1 MTQQQLS
8 QSSTSSQA
16 IVLATREGTQ
26 AAAIKV
32 RTEVL
37 SFQLGK
43 EEYGIPLSC
52 VQEIRS
58 FQAPTRLAGASPEVL
73 GVLELRGDV
82 LPVIDLRKCFHMPS
96 AEVTAATVTI
106 IVNLS
111 ARSVGIVVDKVNEVV
126 DLTPEQQRSMPA
138 MNGMAND
145 GHISGIG
152 SSGPR
157 MLLLLD
163 LNRLLDQRDLGGS
176 SGVGEK
182 EQELEDCVA

>member
-8 QSSTSSQA
+8 QPSTPTQA
-16 IVLATREGTQ
+16 LVLASRDGAQ

-37 SFQLGK
+37 SFHLGK

-58 FQAPTRLAGASPEVL
+58 FQAPTRLAGASLEVM

-126 DLTPEQQRSMPA
+126 DLTSEQQRSMPA

-145 GHISGIG
+145 GCISGIG
-152 SSGPR
+152 SIGAR

-163 LNRLLDQRDLGGS
+163 LNRLLNQRDLGGS
-176 SGVGEK
+176 NGVGEK
-182 EQELEDCVA
+182 EAELEDCLA